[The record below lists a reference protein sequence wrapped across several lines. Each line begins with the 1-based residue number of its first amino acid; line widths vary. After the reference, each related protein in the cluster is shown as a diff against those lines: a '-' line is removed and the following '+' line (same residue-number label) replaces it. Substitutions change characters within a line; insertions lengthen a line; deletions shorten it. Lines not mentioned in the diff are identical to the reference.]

1 MLSFLMLVA
10 ANGLVEI
17 YNEISDLGAR
27 SESVQEQ
34 VEMKKISVCLF
45 AVWVILLCLHLLEG
59 SYWDV
64 IVRSL
69 WVKWCHMCRRC
80 LGCVISQPDALC
92 MSVGKELHSTNDKS
106 DSYMSTTAR
115 SGNPIHHAS
124 TTKDIIHPLG
134 ALDTTTLGTTIDT
147 TAATN
152 NDTEEN
158 RRVYITERLSIS
170 EPSHYP
176 YSIRNAR
183 HTLHYANEN
192 NDETVEAKSGSPAIF
207 NKRLFFLR
215 LGVAFVHLYTHT
227 FNIDA
232 QYFIVVNAMVALVP
246 QLAEA
251 ILEFVDLQQRLS
263 KIRRELELKVDE
275 SL

>member
-1 MLSFLMLVA
+1 MLVA

-27 SESVQEQ
+27 SESLQEQ

-45 AVWVILLCLHLLEG
+45 GVWVIMLCLHLLEG

-69 WVKWCHMCRRC
+69 WVKFCNTCRRC
-80 LGCVISQPDALC
+80 AGCVTGHNTTAA
-92 MSVGKELHSTNDKS
+92 SVVQELHNTKEKS
-106 DSYMSTTAR
+106 GVGS
-115 SGNPIHHAS
+115 
-124 TTKDIIHPLG
+124 
-134 ALDTTTLGTTIDT
+134 LGTTALDANPMHHPTTQDT
-147 TAATN
+147 ADEIRSKGGN
-152 NDTEEN
+152 N
-158 RRVYITERLSIS
+158 RASVPERLSIT

-176 YSIRNAR
+176 YSIRNTR
-183 HTLHYANEN
+183 HTLHYTHEHNGV
-192 NDETVEAKSGSPAIF
+192 TTEAKSGTPVIF

-263 KIRRELELKVDE
+263 QIRRELELKVDE
-275 SL
+275 TL

>member
-1 MLSFLMLVA
+1 MLVA

-45 AVWVILLCLHLLEG
+45 GVWVIMLCLHLLEG

-69 WVKWCHMCRRC
+69 WVKWCNTCRRC
-80 LGCVISQPDALC
+80 VGCVTGHNATNASAVQ
-92 MSVGKELHSTNDKS
+92 ELHSTKEKS
-106 DSYMSTTAR
+106 ELDSLATTALDA
-115 SGNPIHHAS
+115 NPMHHP
-124 TTKDIIHPLG
+124 TTQD
-134 ALDTTTLGTTIDT
+134 
-147 TAATN
+147 TAADDIHSTGGN
-152 NDTEEN
+152 N
-158 RRVYITERLSIS
+158 RASVSERPSIS

-176 YSIRNAR
+176 YSIRNTR
-183 HTLHYANEN
+183 HTLHYTHES
-192 NDETVEAKSGSPAIF
+192 NDVTTEAKSATPAIF

-263 KIRRELELKVDE
+263 QIRRELNLKVDE
-275 SL
+275 AL

>member
-45 AVWVILLCLHLLEG
+45 AVWVILLCLHLLVG

-64 IVRSL
+64 IVRAL
-69 WVKWCHMCRRC
+69 WVKWCHTCRRC
-80 LGCVISQPDALC
+80 VGMMSTISQPG
-92 MSVGKELHSTNDKS
+92 MMSTRTSVGKELPIINDKS

-115 SGNPIHHAS
+115 SVNPIHRTPTTQGTIEPLS
-124 TTKDIIHPLG
+124 TT
-134 ALDTTTLGTTIDT
+134 LDTTRDT
-147 TAATN
+147 TTATS

-158 RRVYITERLSIS
+158 PRVSITERLSIS

-183 HTLHYANEN
+183 HTLHHANKNNHEN
-192 NDETVEAKSGSPAIF
+192 VESKSGSPAIF

-215 LGVAFVHLYTHT
+215 LGVAFVHLHTHT

-263 KIRRELELKVDE
+263 QIRRELELKVDE

>member
-45 AVWVILLCLHLLEG
+45 GVWVIMLCLHLLER

-69 WVKWCHMCRRC
+69 WVKWCNTCRRC
-80 LGCVISQPDALC
+80 VGYVTRHSTTTA
-92 MSVGKELHSTNDKS
+92 SVVRELHSTKEKS
-106 DSYMSTTAR
+106 EVGS
-115 SGNPIHHAS
+115 
-124 TTKDIIHPLG
+124 
-134 ALDTTTLGTTIDT
+134 LGTTALGANPMHYVTTQDTATDTIHGTSENNRASVSERPSID
-147 TAATN
+147 
-152 NDTEEN
+152 
-158 RRVYITERLSIS
+158 

-176 YSIRNAR
+176 YSRRNAR
-183 HTLHYANEN
+183 HTLHYTHDN
-192 NDETVEAKSGSPAIF
+192 NDDTIEAKSGAPAIF

-263 KIRRELELKVDE
+263 QIRRELNLKVDE
-275 SL
+275 AL